1 MQLNDPKLSLAP
13 APPRILAPP
22 RIIAAISPLA
32 PAPPRIIAAISPRAP
47 ITHTMA
53 TISPHPPCN

>member
-13 APPRILAPP
+13 APTH
-22 RIIAAISPLA
+22 IIAAISPLA

-47 ITHTMA
+47 ITRTPHT
-53 TISPHPPCN
+53 PCN